1 MVEVCDV
8 LCCFVEPARKNIETV
23 IVSSILPFP
32 IHYSYGNKL
41 RIRLSTLVAMRSATR
56 TTCTISILTAV
67 FRLSLIFSI
76 QCVCGTKAF
85 SIQSKSWSFRGHH
98 IAYEEAVRV
107 KSTSTSTTSST
118 RTDLISSEHQSSPI
132 LLLNGFGVGS
142 FHQHRLF
149 PQLIQIDSDSEAEA
163 EAGSIGTTRKVYGID
178 YLGQGNSWP
187 VDCNDGNS
195 ENEKGLIYS
204 IDTWADQ
211 IIEFIEQI
219 ILPNHGINQG
229 NNHHHEE
236 NANANAN
243 ANTNV
248 KVHLIGNSVGGY
260 LSVLLAAKRPDL
272 IGSICLLNATPVWG
286 LNLKGWSGH
295 LPAPF
300 IPRKIGRYLFDRIRD
315 INTIEKYL
323 EAAYANRA
331 AFDDTLMKQIK
342 ACTETK
348 GGHAAFSSI
357 LFSPPATF
365 PSLDEPTDFY
375 KNLAL
380 LECDVLLLFGKQDPW
395 CTPAFAKRMFQSL
408 GERTKKNRAG
418 VTNDIDIDI
427 DSDAVPVHRYIELD
441 NVGHCPNHEAPI
453 TVGLIAGKWVNS
465 LDRRN
470 GQLVL
475 LEEEELVV
483 EESWGAVTAKE
494 IDERDVSLSTMER
507 LITTFV

>member
-1 MVEVCDV
+1 
-8 LCCFVEPARKNIETV
+8 
-23 IVSSILPFP
+23 
-32 IHYSYGNKL
+32 
-41 RIRLSTLVAMRSATR
+41 MRSATC
-56 TTCTISILTAV
+56 TCTVSPFTTIL
-67 FRLSLIFSI
+67 RLSFIFSI
-76 QCVCGTKAF
+76 QYVYGTKAF

-98 IAYEEAVRV
+98 IAYEEAARV
-107 KSTSTSTTSST
+107 KSPSTSS
-118 RTDLISSEHQSSPI
+118 TDLISSEHQSSPI

-149 PQLIQIDSDSEAEA
+149 PELIQIESESDT
-163 EAGSIGTTRKVYGID
+163 AGSIDMEIETTRKVYGID

-187 VDCNDGNS
+187 VDCNDGDS

-211 IIEFIEQI
+211 IIEFIEQV
-219 ILPNHGINQG
+219 ILPNHVH
-229 NNHHHEE
+229 NHNHAETV
-236 NANANAN
+236 NANANA
-243 ANTNV
+243 NV

-295 LPAPF
+295 LPAPY

-315 INTIEKYL
+315 LNTIEKYL

-342 ACTETK
+342 ACTEGQ

-365 PSLDEPTDFY
+365 PSLVEPKDFY

-408 GERTKKNRAG
+408 GERKKNHG
-418 VTNDIDIDI
+418 INNVN
-427 DSDAVPVHRYIELD
+427 DAVPVHRYIELD
-441 NVGHCPNHEAPI
+441 NVGHCPNHESPVA
-453 TVGLIAGKWVNS
+453 VGLIAGKWVNS
-465 LDRRN
+465 LDRRKEH
-470 GQLVL
+470 LVL
-475 LEEEELVV
+475 LEKEELVI
-483 EESWGAVTAKE
+483 EETWGAVTAKE
-494 IDERDVSLSTMER
+494 IDEGGVSLSMMER